1 MIHKERKVGTVQIFL
16 FIAALIAVLAV
27 IFALQNAIPI
37 TVSFLFWKAE
47 SSLALILILAFI
59 AGLITSFLF
68 NLISHIKRT
77 RVDIPQEKQTE
88 VSKKEDTP
96 TSLNKPDAQQ

>member
-1 MIHKERKVGTVQIFL
+1 MHIFL
-16 FIAALIAVLAV
+16 FIAALIAILAV
-27 IFALQNAIPI
+27 IFALQNAISI

-68 NLISHIKRT
+68 NFISHIKRT
-77 RVDIPQEKQTE
+77 RVGTTQEKQTE
-88 VSKKEDTP
+88 VPKKEDTS
-96 TSLNKPDAQQ
+96 TSLSKPGAQQ

>member
-1 MIHKERKVGTVQIFL
+1 MQAYL

-37 TVSFLFWKAE
+37 TVSFLIWRVE
-47 SSLALILILAFI
+47 SSLALILIMAFI

-68 NLISHIKRT
+68 NTLTRIRRT
-77 RVDIPQEKQTE
+77 RYDSDQKEKKIEQKEQE
-88 VSKKEDTP
+88 SSED
-96 TSLNKPDAQQ
+96 NG